1 MHYMEF
7 AVGSAS
13 IEALAS
19 RESSTGRQASS
30 CHACHFDRYS
40 SSTIV
45 TLRRQAGSSSRLRA
59 SFPLHLAANLTEVRA
74 RQFVN
79 RTKALALYRQ
89 FIRATKSL
97 GDARTRWETME
108 WIRNDFER
116 NRAVVDSVRSRTPC
130 LG

>member
-1 MHYMEF
+1 M
-7 AVGSAS
+7 
-13 IEALAS
+13 
-19 RESSTGRQASS
+19 
-30 CHACHFDRYS
+30 
-40 SSTIV
+40 
-45 TLRRQAGSSSRLRA
+45 RA
-59 SFPLHLAANLTEVRA
+59 SFIAAAAARSSRFADKPALPLDYVRRSSLDRGQTAKLIELPA

-116 NRAVVDSVRSRTPC
+116 NRAVVDSVMTRAAFFRLIS
-130 LG
+130 